1 LVVEFASLL
10 FLLSIIDDRFDFF
23 DNFPEGFLTNIPYAL
38 FLCSIVKDDVGCLG
52 FLNSGYESLKKI
64 DSSNYHDVLI
74 DFLNRWPKFTK
85 SKKISATQSRD
96 NLNEKTIC
104 WTGDS
109 CYLAVLFS
117 YLFDDSLL
125 NKPSDY
131 FPERLVSALQ
141 SCHAY
146 RGSLL
151 SYSKDKSLENVFPGF
166 VDFECFNRLNT
177 TGNEDYDFLL
187 YSVYAGVDQDYL
199 SQLKFN
205 SSDDIYSFYGSLV
218 DSESDISGLGGKGL
232 YFSLCV
238 DVKDYQSCLYFLSKV
253 FNYYHKD
260 GDVSI
265 VDDAIH
271 STDEAIDLYNI
282 HFERMGLCVFT
293 LNNEDD
299 NSCFFVT
306 QKNNVVKLNEIFGV
320 TANEG

>member
-1 LVVEFASLL
+1 MNSFEYDFQYGIDSDSKNISTYLDKAKEQQLLGDVFKEVKYYKMVSGFLINNMLRRVESRNEIGFCNALEDFRLLVDIYNDIFVNDKYLSVHPSTFETVFSDRNISIL

-23 DNFPEGFLTNIPYAL
+23 DNFPEDFLINIPYAL
-38 FLCSIVKDDVGCLG
+38 FLCSIVKDDVGFLG
-52 FLNSGYESLKKI
+52 VLNSGYESLKKI

-74 DFLNRWPKFTK
+74 DFLNRWPKLTK
-85 SKKISATQSRD
+85 SKKINATQSRD
-96 NLNEKTIC
+96 NLNEKTIY

-151 SYSKDKSLENVFPGF
+151 SYSKDKSLENVSPGF

-205 SSDDIYSFYGSLV
+205 SSDDIYSFYGSLPP
-218 DSESDISGLGGKGL
+218 
-232 YFSLCV
+232 
-238 DVKDYQSCLYFLSKV
+238 CLLP
-253 FNYYHKD
+253 
-260 GDVSI
+260 
-265 VDDAIH
+265 
-271 STDEAIDLYNI
+271 L
-282 HFERMGLCVFT
+282 
-293 LNNEDD
+293 
-299 NSCFFVT
+299 
-306 QKNNVVKLNEIFGV
+306 
-320 TANEG
+320 